1 MLITNSKHFFVVQ
14 NMNHQR
20 IMMQVKLQQAAAE
33 KEWLEAEVFAAS
45 KPTPWLQIDFSR
57 RIKDGTEIK
66 SQVC

>member
-1 MLITNSKHFFVVQ
+1 
-14 NMNHQR
+14 
-20 IMMQVKLQQAAAE
+20 MMQVKLQQAAAE

-57 RIKDGTEIK
+57 RIKDDTEIK